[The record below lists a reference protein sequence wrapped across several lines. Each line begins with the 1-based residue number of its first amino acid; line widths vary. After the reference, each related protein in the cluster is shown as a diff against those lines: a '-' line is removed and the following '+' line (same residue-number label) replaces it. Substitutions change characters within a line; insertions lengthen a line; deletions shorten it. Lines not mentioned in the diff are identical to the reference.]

1 MLLTAGCSEEQQSGP
16 SLSFLLLPKEHIQS
30 TTSEGAF
37 QWVMQA
43 PVLLFKDSAVFS
55 T

>member
-1 MLLTAGCSEEQQSGP
+1 MKRYDGLLKKANP
-16 SLSFLLLPKEHIQS
+16 YSLFCTVC

-55 T
+55 TESDK